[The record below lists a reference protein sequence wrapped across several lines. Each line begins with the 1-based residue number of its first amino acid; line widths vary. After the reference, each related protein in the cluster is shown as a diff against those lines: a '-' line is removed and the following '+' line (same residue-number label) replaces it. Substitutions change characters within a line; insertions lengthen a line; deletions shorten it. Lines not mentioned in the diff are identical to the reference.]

1 MAVKERTAQAWLK
14 ELIGSPRF
22 KLAMLNFEDDPQF
35 MLAIL
40 TEVVLETRE
49 VTVSKMKS
57 IYGKNFRSN
66 KEVVLDLMTNYT
78 NFVGFKSAWS
88 LTPTELKLYMLD
100 PKFEATKKQRSR
112 YLNIV
117 KNSFMNE
124 RNLPKK
130 KKSPEE

>member
-78 NFVGFKSAWS
+78 NFVGFKSSWS